1 VVQKRPRR
9 EHEGEML
16 SCALKDK
23 DDAAQGGVLFQ
34 QCAFGQVTRSG
45 GQRQDARRFAA
56 AAERR
61 EPRNQPSRTQL
72 KPCDASIVAQVL
84 GAGEIVTYVTAES
97 RKDASSGA

>member
-1 VVQKRPRR
+1 VQKRPRR

-45 GQRQDARRFAA
+45 GPRQDARRFAA

-72 KPCDASIVAQVL
+72 KPCASIVARVL
-84 GAGEIVTYVTAES
+84 GAGEIFTYVTAES
-97 RKDASSGA
+97 RKDGSSGA